1 MLNKILV
8 ALDGSDLSE
17 QVIQA
22 LKQFQLASTT
32 HLVLA
37 HVIPNSGSDPDLAV
51 DRPQIEAETAT
62 HQQLERFQIYRDNL
76 PYSSELEIVTGSP
89 AEEITRLANIH
100 QVDLIVMGSRGL
112 TGMSRILQ
120 GSVSSEVVETA
131 PCSVF
136 VVKCNDSIG

>member
-1 MLNKILV
+1 VLSKILV
-8 ALDGSDLSE
+8 ALDSSDLSE

-22 LKQFQLASTT
+22 LKQFQLAPNT
-32 HLVLA
+32 HIVLA
-37 HVIPNSGSDPDLAV
+37 HVILNLGADPDLAV

-62 HQQLERFQIYRDNL
+62 HQQLEQFQTYQANL
-76 PYSSELEIVTGSP
+76 PYPSELEIVTGNP
-89 AEEITRLANIH
+89 AEELIRLANIH
-100 QVDLIVMGSRGL
+100 QADLIVMGSRGL

-136 VVKCNDSIG
+136 VVKVK

>member
-8 ALDGSDLSE
+8 ALDSSDLSE
-17 QVIQA
+17 PLIQA
-22 LKQFQLASTT
+22 LKQFQLAPTT
-32 HLVLA
+32 HIVLA
-37 HVIPNSGSDPDLAV
+37 HVIANTGADPDLAV

-62 HQQLERFQIYRDNL
+62 HQQLEQFQIYQASL
-76 PYSSELEIVTGSP
+76 PYSSELEIVTGNP
-89 AEEITRLANIH
+89 AEEIIRLANIH
-100 QVDLIVMGSRGL
+100 QADLIVMGSRGL

-136 VVKCNDSIG
+136 VVKVK